1 MADRYMD
8 NLNRALL
15 VAHLLEARAAIDQA
29 LEQTKGDEMY
39 KENKNRCLA
48 SIDQARAK
56 LAYAWNALAPFTG
69 G

>member
-1 MADRYMD
+1 MADKYMD

-15 VAHLLEARAAIDQA
+15 VAHLLEARAAIDEA

-39 KENKNRCLA
+39 KENKDRCSALLE
-48 SIDQARAK
+48 QCRAK